1 MLDAGVAFVGRAP
14 DNYPMDPPN
23 TSVKALVAQIG
34 SVVLLLLIIRIT
46 GLDPEPLA
54 LAAMQAV
61 LAATLAA
68 LMRSD
73 RWWLL
78 LHLCFVPAIVLTLRI
93 GAPAWAYV
101 LLLGVLLLTY
111 GAIFRSQ
118 VPLFLSNRATVERL
132 ALWLED
138 RAAKHILDVG
148 SGTGRFVLLLAR
160 RLESSHVTGYEQA
173 FLPALLGR
181 IAARR
186 LDTVQ
191 LRHADFWSEH
201 FGRYDV
207 VYAFLSPVPMLR
219 LWHKASAEMRPQ
231 SWLVSNSFPVPGR
244 MADEVLEVDDARHT
258 RLYCYR
264 MTGESE
270 AVR

>member
-1 MLDAGVAFVGRAP
+1 MLGAGVAFVGRAP
-14 DNYPMDPPN
+14 DNHMMYPPM

-34 SVVLLLLIIRIT
+34 AVVLLLGMIRFT
-46 GLDPEPLA
+46 GLDPAPLA

-61 LAATLAA
+61 LAATLAL

-101 LLLGVLLLTY
+101 LLLGLLLLTY
-111 GAIFRSQ
+111 GAIFRTQ
-118 VPLFLSNRATVERL
+118 VPLFLSNSATVERL

-138 RAAKHILDVG
+138 HAAKHILDVG
-148 SGTGRFVLLLAR
+148 SGTGRFALLLAR
-160 RLESSHVTGYEQA
+160 RLQSSHVTGYEQA

-186 LDTVQ
+186 RDTAL
-191 LRHADFWSEH
+191 LRHGDFWSQH
-201 FGRYDV
+201 FGPYDV

-244 MADEVLEVDDARHT
+244 MADEVIEVDDARRT

-264 MTGESE
+264 ITGQSE
-270 AVR
+270 ER